1 MTSKKCWVVN
11 VKNRR
16 SGDIIT
22 KNPLSP
28 DKAEDAIRPMSAKVG
43 ENGAAADMNS
53 LKQFYVTQLAQQ
65 VMQAQAQAQ
74 AGAMSFDP
82 TQQYMAAVAAAAH
95 LNGNRPPPPFMPYP
109 ASGAAG
115 HMIPPHH
122 MIPGLPTSAY
132 PMPVMLSPGKTNY
145 AAPPTSNADKQ
156 SGKESSK
163 SASPLVSPQVP
174 RTSSPSKS
182 PKTDENQN
190 SQSVPDSHED
200 KKNSNEDKQ
209 SGETGSKE
217 TMENSD
223 EPSKNMD
230 AVKKILDKINE
241 HVEMQKNSSEDKA
254 QISKLAG
261 QDGSKVGADSSERDE
276 KEDGKADVT
285 LPCRHCKEVFHSPV
299 ELHQHERY
307 LCRLNREIHIRD
319 NVPVDPSK
327 LLSLS
332 PGMNSSSTTKLGSSA
347 GSITSEGESE
357 GDNSRDD
364 MFVDKDG
371 HQYRVRSMLSDEQQK
386 ILKSHYAKN
395 PRPDKFE
402 LMQIATEVGFP
413 KRVVQ
418 VWFQNMRARDRRRGL
433 PVPTHRTAQISQC
446 MDKPIAPTPVKQEA
460 TSPAP
465 KPIGSS
471 TPAYIPVVPH
481 IPFTGVTTPTHQN
494 LVYYA
499 NKANGQIVSPAV
511 R

>member
-16 SGDIIT
+16 PGDIIT

-28 DKAEDAIRPMSAKVG
+28 NKAEDAIHPINAKVG
-43 ENGAAADMNS
+43 ENGTAAD
-53 LKQFYVTQLAQQ
+53 LKQIYATQLAQQ
-65 VMQAQAQAQ
+65 VMQA
-74 AGAMSFDP
+74 GVMTFDP
-82 TQQYMAAVAAAAH
+82 IQQQQYMAALTAAVH
-95 LNGNRPPPPFMPYP
+95 LNGSRPPFMPYP
-109 ASGAAG
+109 GSGAAG

-132 PMPVMLSPGKTNY
+132 PMPVMLSPSKSNY
-145 AAPPTSNADKQ
+145 AVTSNSEKQ
-156 SGKESSK
+156 SGKDSKSK

-174 RTSSPSKS
+174 QRSNSSKS

-190 SQSVPDSHED
+190 SQAVPDSHEHSP
-200 KKNSNEDKQ
+200 KSNEAKSADQ
-209 SGETGSKE
+209 TISEENKE
-217 TMENSD
+217 NNAND
-223 EPSKNMD
+223 DPSKNLD

-241 HVEMQKNSSEDKA
+241 HVEMQKHTGEDKT
-254 QISKLAG
+254 QISKLATL
-261 QDGSKVGADSSERDE
+261 DGKSSSESTDKEKSEIDE
-276 KEDGKADVT
+276 EEKAQDVP

-307 LCRLNREIHIRD
+307 LCKLNREIQHRD
-319 NVPVDPSK
+319 NLAVDPSK

-332 PGMNSSSTTKLGSSA
+332 PVGTSSSKKLGSSA
-347 GSITSEGESE
+347 ASVTSEGDSE
-357 GDNSRDD
+357 GDCNRDD

-371 HQYRVRSMLSDEQQK
+371 HQYRVRSMLSDQQQK
-386 ILKSHYAKN
+386 ILKSHYVKN

-433 PVPTHRTAQISQC
+433 PVPTQRGVPMPQVTET
-446 MDKPIAPTPVKQEA
+446 PIAPAPVKQEA
-460 TSPAP
+460 SSPAP
-465 KPIGSS
+465 KPIGAS

-481 IPFTGVTTPTHQN
+481 IPFSGVTTSSPTNQN

-499 NKANGQIVSPAV
+499 NKANGQIVSPAA